1 MSFIEQMIGGII
13 YGVLYLCY
21 DHPSIVIIYL
31 LWLFSLFILY
41 RVCINKPNNTPSTL
55 NRQKI
60 RTSHK
65 TYPIYQQMKR
75 YDEISKRPKL
85 LSVLFPLL
93 ITGSIAYVILNSFVF
108 FAIITSGS
116 MSPTLEIKDL
126 VLIQNLKVD
135 PQQGDIIMFD
145 IEDVKMPVIHRVYSC
160 SNSEIRTRGDACEL
174 VDNWVLDKDLIQ
186 GEAVLING
194 RPIVVKNIGEYL
206 LFDDS
211 NIEITEYGSQMYRI
225 SQVIKG
231 IKNLGLVIFILCILL
246 YIFITFTPGG
256 SRH

>member
-13 YGVLYLCY
+13 YSALYLCY
-21 DHPSIVIIYL
+21 DHPSIVIIYFF
-31 LWLFSLFILY
+31 WLFLLFILY
-41 RVCINKPNNTPSTL
+41 RVCINKPNSTL
-55 NRQKI
+55 TILNLQKI

-65 TYPIYQQMKR
+65 TYPIGKQMKR
-75 YDEISKRPKL
+75 YDELSKRPKL
-85 LSVLFPLL
+85 LSVLLPLL
-93 ITGSIAYVILNSFVF
+93 ITGSIAYIILNSFVF

-126 VLIQNLKVD
+126 VLIQNLNSD

-145 IEDVKMPVIHRVYSC
+145 IEDVKMPVIHRIYSC
-160 SNSEIRTRGDACEL
+160 SNSEIRTKGDACEL
-174 VDNWVLDKDLIQ
+174 VDNWVLDKNRIQ

-206 LFDDS
+206 LFDES
-211 NIEITEYGSQMYRI
+211 NLKITEYGSQMYRV
-225 SQVIKG
+225 SQVIKS
-231 IKNLGLVIFILCILL
+231 IKNLGLVIFILCVLL
-246 YIFITFTPGG
+246 YIFMTFAPGG